1 MENVNEISNSQK
13 IAIKNE
19 IIKDSQKLRN
29 VTDVIDIK
37 KVDIQKQI

>member
-19 IIKDSQKLRN
+19 IIKDSQELRN